1 MGFYFQKALGAMLD
15 VPGILITVILVLLF
29 FTWKKKNSCRHF
41 LLFLAI
47 FTYLLSSGWVAKI
60 LEPEYLETR
69 KPPSPPQAIV
79 VLGGGSLR
87 GNNAH
92 LPGPYSMLR
101 LNKAF
106 TLWKEGK
113 PLLILS
119 GGSPWGEKVPS
130 EARAMQAV
138 LRAWGV
144 PEEKMLLEEH
154 SRTTWENA
162 REVAQKVRELGIKSL
177 YLVTSGVH
185 LKRALLAFRHFLPE
199 VSIYPVSAHPAYDRY
214 PLSLEDF
221 LPSLKAF
228 VAIAQIFHEE
238 LGYLPY
244 WLRLRF

>member
-1 MGFYFQKALGAMLD
+1 MGFYFQKAAGAMLD
-15 VPGILITVILVLLF
+15 APGILITVILILLF
-29 FTWKKKNSCRHF
+29 FTRKKKNSCRYS

-79 VLGGGSLR
+79 VLGGGSLH
-87 GNNAH
+87 GNDVH
-92 LPGPYSMLR
+92 LPDPYSMLR

-106 TLWKEGK
+106 ALWREGES
-113 PLLILS
+113 LLILS
-119 GGSPWGEKVPS
+119 GGSPWGKKALS

-138 LRAWGV
+138 LREWGV
-144 PEEKMLLEEH
+144 PEEKILLEER
-154 SRTTWENA
+154 SKTTWENA
-162 REVAQKVRELGIKSL
+162 REVAQKVRELGIKNL

-185 LKRALLAFRHFLPE
+185 LKRALLAFRYFLPE
-199 VSIYPVSAHPAYDRY
+199 VSIYPVSAHSAYDRD
-214 PLSLEDF
+214 PLSFEDF

-228 VAIAQIFHEE
+228 TAVSQILHEE
-238 LGYLPY
+238 LGYLLY